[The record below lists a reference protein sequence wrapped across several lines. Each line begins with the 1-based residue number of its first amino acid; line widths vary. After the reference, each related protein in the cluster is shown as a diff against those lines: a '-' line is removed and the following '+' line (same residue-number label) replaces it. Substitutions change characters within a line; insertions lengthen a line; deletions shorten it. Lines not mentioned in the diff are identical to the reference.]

1 MKFDRLEE
9 ITGRGARAEAFAAL
23 DEAAR
28 VSFVR
33 GFGAAPEACGPEVP
47 NAPARGAVRLVDFRA
62 AYPVGSGG
70 DVAFKPAGFMGRRTM
85 TVADVFDTMA
95 AQAARKRRAFG
106 LTASQVAMARTYRGL
121 VERHAAGAVRCSS
134 IEAMPS
140 GGRGDAAG
148 FTDARLESA
157 RRIDRLRRRVGSGCG
172 LAVRRVRPSDRGA
185 RSSIPDLD
193 LVNRVC
199 LADQDIS
206 AVLRA
211 YGWSVKGQTVQ
222 AATAALALA
231 LDRMIGPPARPGIQ
245 VIRMDCGREHRNY
258 LPD

>member
-1 MKFDRLEE
+1 MRFDRLEE
-9 ITGRGARAEAFAAL
+9 ITGRGPRAEAFAAL

-28 VSFVR
+28 LAFVR
-33 GFGAAPEACGPEVP
+33 GAGAVPEACGPEVP
-47 NAPARGAVRLVDFRA
+47 DAPARGAVRLIDFRA
-62 AYPVGSGG
+62 AYPKG
-70 DVAFKPAGFMGRRTM
+70 DGAEVEFKPAGFMGRRTM
-85 TVADVFDTMA
+85 AVADVFDTMA
-95 AQAARKRRAFG
+95 AQAARRGRAFG

-121 VERHAAGAVRCSS
+121 VERHEAGAVRCSS

-157 RRIDRLRRRVGSGCG
+157 RRIDRLRRRVGSGVG

-185 RSSIPDLD
+185 RSSIPDMD

-199 LADQDIS
+199 LAEQDIS

-211 YGWSVKGQTVQ
+211 YGWVVNGKTVQ
-222 AATAALALA
+222 AATAALGAA
-231 LDRMIGPPARPGIQ
+231 LDRMIGPPARSGIQ
-245 VIRMDCGREHRNY
+245 VIRLDGG
-258 LPD
+258 LK